1 MRVLNIVGPDVAI
14 KNLISSNALHL
25 EICYIRGNMEVIVFP
40 TTLKGPGSGLT
51 DDFETFF
58 FSSQRKYYR
67 EVQYIQQ
74 LKADSSG

>member
-58 FSSQRKYYR
+58 FPPKGNITEKSNTYNS
-67 EVQYIQQ
+67 
-74 LKADSSG
+74 